1 MRFGGGNGGEGGDF
15 CTAENKKIKRK
26 RSKQENQTK
35 GNKTQEN
42 EIKIAPFPQ
51 GSALGV
57 RSEEGLGVGG
67 VDLVFDGVRRM
78 EQRQRM
84 GGGGYWGSPPIG
96 TTLEDSLAG
105 SGLWLLEMK
114 LFVFISVVVV
124 FGFFLV
130 VFGFFFWS
138 FFFLLPGRIEER

>member
-1 MRFGGGNGGEGGDF
+1 
-15 CTAENKKIKRK
+15 
-26 RSKQENQTK
+26 
-35 GNKTQEN
+35 
-42 EIKIAPFPQ
+42 
-51 GSALGV
+51 
-57 RSEEGLGVGG
+57 
-67 VDLVFDGVRRM
+67 
-78 EQRQRM
+78 M

-124 FGFFLV
+124 FGFFWSFLA
-130 VFGFFFWS
+130 FFFFWS